1 MVKVSI
7 EVSNGA
13 ARFSVAVR
21 AESIEQ
27 AVGLVAGRYP
37 KGDVWVKFPT
47 YPEGFFVKGLVA
59 RAGIAE
65 AEQPIGIAA

>member
-1 MVKVSI
+1 M
-7 EVSNGA
+7 SNGV

-21 AESIEQ
+21 AESIER

-37 KGDVWVKFPT
+37 KGDVRVKSLT
-47 YPEGFFVKGLVA
+47 DPEGFFVKYLAA

-65 AEQPIGIAA
+65 AELPIGIAA